1 MSDPLGASLP
11 SAPPGELTLQA
22 LLALRAEGAHRHDPV
37 RFHYLEVLAQRLPGQ
52 PAAVQQVLAGRLHMA
67 LAAYARQAQQAQQA
81 PSPHLTTPAS
91 DALHRAAA
99 PLPAPPSATGSPLAQ
114 LNHALRT
121 RAQAE
126 TATTHGS
133 GSLPEMKSVRQF
145 GEVWSKISAEQQVV
159 QALHRGPENA
169 GPLNAHKLMLRTLS
183 LMRTLSPDYLR
194 RFMSQVDTLLWLE
207 QAGTRAQGPAAR
219 PARATRKG
227 RQRP

>member
-1 MSDPLGASLP
+1 MQPTISKSDSLL
-11 SAPPGELTLQA
+11 ET
-22 LLALRAEGAHRHDPV
+22 LRAEGAHHHDPV

-67 LAAYARQAQQAQQA
+67 LATYARQAQQAQQA
-81 PSPHLTTPAS
+81 PSPHLTTSAS

-99 PLPAPPSATGSPLAQ
+99 PQPAPPSATGSPLAR

-126 TATTHGS
+126 TATPHGGS
-133 GSLPEMKSVRQF
+133 GSGDTSLPEMKSVRQF

-207 QAGTRAQGPAAR
+207 QAGTRAPGPAAR
-219 PARATRKG
+219 PARKG